1 MPTNENRTLF
11 RVFLTHH
18 DRAGAPLPAGRVEAW
33 RDAVLE
39 AFPGGGATTYEAV
52 GRWAGQAEPTTV
64 VEALVLDEAVEETD
78 AALRRVLAGYA
89 APDAGNQAATLYTKQ
104 PGVVCVWG

>member
-1 MPTNENRTLF
+1 MNTETRTLF
-11 RVFLTHH
+11 RVFLAHH

-33 RDAVLE
+33 RDTVLE

-52 GRWAGQAEPTTV
+52 GRWASSAEPTTV
-64 VEALVLDEAVEETD
+64 VEALVLSQYEDETD
-78 AALRRVLAGYA
+78 ARLRRVLAAYA
-89 APDAGNQAATLYTKQ
+89 APGGCDQAATLYTKQ